1 MAARNVL
8 IVDDTRLNRE
18 LVKDLLETEDY
29 LVTEAENGQEALDRA
44 RAQHP
49 DLVLLDIEL
58 PDMNGVDVLA
68 ALKTDPATQ
77 DIPVV
82 ALTAHNQPSELQR
95 FLSVGFVAC
104 ISKPLNLKMFTQT
117 IATFFDDHS

>member
-1 MAARNVL
+1 MEARKIL

-29 LVTEAENGQEALDRA
+29 LVTEAENGQEGLDRA
-44 RAQHP
+44 RSQRP

-58 PDMNGVDVLA
+58 PDMNGVDVLSV
-68 ALKTDPATQ
+68 LKQDPATH

-82 ALTAHNQPSELQR
+82 ALTAHSQPSELQR

-104 ISKPLNLKMFTQT
+104 ISKPLNLKIFTQT
-117 IATFFDDHS
+117 IAAFFAARS